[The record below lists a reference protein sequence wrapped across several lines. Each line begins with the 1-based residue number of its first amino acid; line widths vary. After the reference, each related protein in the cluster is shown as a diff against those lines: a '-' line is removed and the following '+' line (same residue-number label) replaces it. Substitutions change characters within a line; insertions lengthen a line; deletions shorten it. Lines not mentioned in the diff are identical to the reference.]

1 MTLPDDE
8 IELAR
13 IHAAPG
19 EAYVTTPDGRR
30 DTIQVAPD
38 GNLYAIVID
47 GKGRHR
53 LSGEER
59 ALNRLGRLLY
69 RLAWRFG

>member
-1 MTLPDDE
+1 MTPHGNE

-13 IHAAPG
+13 IHVAPG

-30 DTIQVAPD
+30 DIVQVSPN
-38 GNLYAIVID
+38 GNLYSIIID
-47 GKGRHR
+47 SKGRHR

-59 ALNRLGRLLY
+59 ALNRFGRLLY
-69 RLAWRFG
+69 RLAWKWG